1 MGNESIKGL
10 SVNAK
15 TLIIILLFVNVGFAS
30 KMINK
35 YYSMKE
41 SGYIRE
47 QTFREQLEQRVMKS
61 FGSMEEMN
69 KMIADITR
77 QKEEAE
83 KVAGAAK
90 EQDEQLRLTNKKLED
105 AKAKLDEEKARLQKE
120 IWESEDSLSQI
131 GRAMS
136 DKDYTIKE
144 LMNNLEVAEKE
155 TTALKKQLEDHS
167 KTPGAW
173 SLPQQ

>member
-15 TLIIILLFVNVGFAS
+15 TLIIILLFVNVWFAS

-69 KMIADITR
+69 KMISDITR

-105 AKAKLDEEKARLQKE
+105 AKVKVEEEKTRLQKE
-120 IWESEDSLSQI
+120 IWEREDSLSNAKK
-131 GRAMS
+131 AMG

-144 LMNNLEVAEKE
+144 LMNSLEVAEKE
-155 TTALKKQLEDHS
+155 MAALKKQLEEHS
-167 KTPGAW
+167 KTPGDW
-173 SLPQQ
+173 ILPHQ